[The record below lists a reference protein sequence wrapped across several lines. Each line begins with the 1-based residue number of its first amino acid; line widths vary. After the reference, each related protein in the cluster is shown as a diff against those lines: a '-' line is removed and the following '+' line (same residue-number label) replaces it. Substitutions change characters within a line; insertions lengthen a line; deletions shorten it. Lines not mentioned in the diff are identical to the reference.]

1 MNPFRSS
8 LSGGLPT
15 VVKNLLI
22 INVLLRLAKM
32 ALGSDSHGQN
42 LLDTHLGMYYFT
54 SPNFRPW
61 QVITHM
67 FMHGD
72 FMHLLVNMF
81 GLYMFGAPIEQ
92 LWGSQRF
99 LKYYL
104 LCGLG
109 AAALHTAVNSVEIRQ
124 DTEQVAAYGVDVD
137 LVRSTA
143 DRINYPLDDA
153 FPILED
159 EVRRTGA
166 PEDAVAQL
174 YFDHYGTMLGASGA
188 IFGILLAFGMFFP
201 NVELIMIFLPIPIKA
216 KYFVVL
222 YGLFELFSGLRGAQ
236 GDNVAHFA
244 HLGGM
249 IFGYFLIRHWRKKGT
264 TFY

>member
-1 MNPFRSS
+1 MQPYRSP

-22 INVLLRLAKM
+22 INVLLFVAKM
-32 ALGSDSHGQN
+32 GLGTDGYGQSV
-42 LLDTHLGMYYFT
+42 LDTHLGMYYFT

-61 QVITHM
+61 QIVTHM
-67 FMHGD
+67 FMHGN
-72 FMHLLVNMF
+72 FMHLAVNMF
-81 GLYMFGAPIEQ
+81 GLFMFGAPVEQ
-92 LWGSQRF
+92 MWGPQRF

-109 AAALHTAVNSVEIRQ
+109 AAVLHTAVNTMEVRQ
-124 DTEQVAAYGVDVD
+124 DTERVAAYGVDVD
-137 LVRSTA
+137 LVRGTA
-143 DRINYPLDDA
+143 DRLKYPLEDA
-153 FPILED
+153 LPLLDD

-174 YFDHYGTMLGASGA
+174 YFDHYGAMVGASGA

-222 YGLFELFSGLRGAQ
+222 YGLFELFKGLQGAQ

-249 IFGYFLIRHWRKKGT
+249 IFGFLLIRHWRKKDT
-264 TFY
+264 YFY